1 MKKILAMLLVL
12 VMVFSLVACAEQP
25 EQTQGTQGTEATQP
39 SESQATEPAGPVE
52 YVNPYADLMDDYD
65 ALSQAIYADA
75 LGEFNEYYTAAKEAE
90 SVAERHALMAI
101 AEAKLLSS
109 GSMLPLTSN
118 GGNYA
123 ISRVAPYTAPNAL
136 WGNDSYRYHNVVV
149 ATEPISAAHRDE
161 MKAKWAEIKTTGT
174 YAAWVEEYL
183 TSNGYEL
190 KDSYTFGYSSDP
202 QTWDVLATSKAADSE
217 AIINTYDGLYE
228 YDCEGVLQPAL
239 AESYTETENADGTV
253 TVTFKLKSGLKWV
266 DSQGREVADVK
277 ADDFVAGMQHMMDA
291 AGGLEYLVE
300 GIIVNALEYNVGD
313 VTDFAEVGVKA
324 VDDTTLEYTL
334 CQKTPYFMTMLGY
347 GVFAP
352 MSREYYASQGGAFGA
367 EYDPEAASYTYGT
380 SPNNIAYCGPYLVTN
395 ATAKNTI
402 VFSANPAYW
411 NAENITMKTIT
422 WMFNDGSDELKAYN
436 DMKAGTIDGCGLNA
450 AAAVAAKEDGLFDTL
465 AYVSACD
472 ATTFFAFHNLN
483 RQALANYNDATI
495 AVSPKSEE
503 DLERSVAA
511 MYNQNFRLALCMAVD
526 RGAYNAQT
534 VGEDLKLTS
543 LRNTYTPGNFVFLEE
558 EVTVDING
566 TPTTYPVGTYYGQ
579 IMQDQMDADGIPL
592 TVWDPTAEGG
602 IGSSD
607 GFDGWYSAGN
617 AAAYLATAIEELAA
631 IGIEVSAEN
640 PIVIDNPYFAGSP
653 TYVNRA
659 NAYKQS
665 VEAALGGCVVVNL
678 VPCETAD
685 DIYYAGYYISKGYEA
700 NYDMYDMAGWG
711 PDYGDPQTYLDT
723 ILPDYVG
730 YMTMMLGIF

>member
-1 MKKILAMLLVL
+1 MKKLIALLLAL
-12 VMVFSLVACAEQP
+12 VMVFGMVACGNKNDA
-25 EQTQGTQGTEATQP
+25 
-39 SESQATEPAGPVE
+39 PAADAPADAPAADAPAADAPVE
-52 YVNPYADLMDDYD
+52 YVYPYADIEDYD
-65 ALSQAIYADA
+65 DLSWAIYEDV
-75 LGEFNEYYTAAKEAE
+75 LGEFYAVYQEAKAAENL
-90 SVAERHALMAI
+90 SERHALMAI
-101 AEAKLLSS
+101 AEAKLLGS
-109 GSMLPLTSN
+109 GVMLPLGSN

-123 ISRVAPYTAPNAL
+123 ISRVAPYTATSAL
-136 WGNDSYRYHNVVV
+136 WGNDSYRYHNVVI
-149 ATEPISAAHRDE
+149 ATEPLAPAVRDE
-161 MKAKWAEIKTTGT
+161 MKAKWAELCVDDEVYYEDWAK
-174 YAAWVEEYL
+174 EFL
-183 TSNGYEL
+183 TEKGYEL
-190 KDSYTFGYSSDP
+190 QDTYTFGYSSDP
-202 QTWDVLATSKAADSE
+202 QTWDVLATSMAADSE
-217 AIINTYDGLYE
+217 AIVNTYDGLVE
-228 YDCEGVLQPAL
+228 YDAENKLQPAL
-239 AESYTETENADGTV
+239 ATEWSNTVNADGTE
-253 TVTFKLKSGLKWV
+253 TWTFKIREGAVWV
-266 DSQGREVADVK
+266 DSQGRKVADVT
-277 ADDFVAGMQHMMDA
+277 ADDFVAGLQHMMDA
-291 AGGLEYLVE
+291 AGGLEYLAYE
-300 GIIVNALEYNVGD
+300 AAGIVGAYEYVYGEI
-313 VTDFAEVGVKA
+313 TDFAEVGVKA
-324 VDDTTLEYTL
+324 VDTYTL
-334 CQKTPYFMTMLGY
+334 QYTLAKPCSFFMTMLGY
-347 GVFAP
+347 GIFAP
-352 MSREYYASQGGAFGA
+352 MNRAYFESKGGAFGA
-367 EYDPEAASYTYGT
+367 DYNAEAESYTYGKT
-380 SPNNIAYCGPYLVTN
+380 PNDIAYCGPYVVTN
-395 ATAKNTI
+395 ATAENTI
-402 VFSANPAYW
+402 VFSANKSYW
-411 NAENITMKTIT
+411 NADNVNMKTIT
-422 WMFNDGSDELKAYN
+422 WMYNDGEDPLKAYN
-436 DMKAGTIDGCGLNA
+436 DCMAHVIDGAGLNA
-450 AAAVAAKEDGLFDTL
+450 SSAEAAKADGNFEKY

-472 ATTFFAFHNLN
+472 ATSFMAFVNLH
-483 RQALANYNDATI
+483 RVALANFNDENAV
-495 AVSPKSEE
+495 VSPKTEE
-503 DLERSVAA
+503 QVLRANGA
-511 MYNQNFRLALCMAVD
+511 MLNQNFRLAVATATDLAT
-526 RGAYNAQT
+526 YNAQV
-534 VGEDLKLTS
+534 VGEELKLTS